1 MDNLEEVEARV
12 AELYQ
17 KSEDLNA
24 ELYTLGATAERLE
37 IFEKLRSLIEQK
49 DSEHDDIA
57 SNVLGWAYER
67 LAEDWT

>member
-49 DSEHDDIA
+49 DNEHDDIA